1 MSMLAALLLVAAF
14 LGQCT
19 TMRSSQDG
27 KGSKSQL
34 QQQPPFFFFKKIL
47 SLQRRLLACSHVL
60 YSKERIRIS
69 IFFVCVGRST
79 AAAPLDNHHQQD
91 GAADLIQ
98 ISLFMHRDH
107 AEGINF
113 YPLDWNPR
121 WAEGI
126 RRALIWSNCA
136 EDTCNG
142 LHPTRNS
149 VQV

>member
-1 MSMLAALLLVAAF
+1 MARGARANYNNS
-14 LGQCT
+14 
-19 TMRSSQDG
+19 
-27 KGSKSQL
+27 GSG
-34 QQQPPFFFFKKIL
+34 PPSFFFQKIL

-107 AEGINF
+107 PVGINF
-113 YPLDWNPR
+113 YPLD
-121 WAEGI
+121 
-126 RRALIWSNCA
+126 
-136 EDTCNG
+136 
-142 LHPTRNS
+142 
-149 VQV
+149 